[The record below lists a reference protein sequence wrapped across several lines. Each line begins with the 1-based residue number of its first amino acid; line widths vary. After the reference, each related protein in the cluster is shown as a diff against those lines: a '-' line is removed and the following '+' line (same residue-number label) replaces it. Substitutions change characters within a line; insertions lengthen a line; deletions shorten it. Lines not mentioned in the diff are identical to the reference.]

1 MWARAIARRSLAW
14 GREERAAAL
23 SAAVAGRGASDEY
36 PDDLLTY
43 GRTDGGSHVRDWVWG
58 LGGESET
65 PEAQSISYGEVA
77 S

>member
-1 MWARAIARRSLAW
+1 MVGFLN
-14 GREERAAAL
+14 
-23 SAAVAGRGASDEY
+23 
-36 PDDLLTY
+36 
-43 GRTDGGSHVRDWVWG
+43 GGSRLYVVRDWVCR